1 VDDPP
6 AWLFDIGPITTH
18 HLPGLHRQ
26 EGISMTKI
34 EDRWAGEAL
43 SLLRIVT
50 ALLFLQHGTS
60 KVLQFPPFP
69 MGEVPV
75 GSLFWIAG
83 VIEIIGGLL
92 LLAGIFSRPVAFILA
107 GEMAVAYWMSHAPRS
122 TFPLLNQGE
131 GAILFC
137 FIFLLIAAAGPGP
150 WSLDAKR
157 KRKIVEVEDRATG
170 EPLPEG

>member
-1 VDDPP
+1 MV
-6 AWLFDIGPITTH
+6 
-18 HLPGLHRQ
+18 
-26 EGISMTKI
+26 EG
-34 EDRWAGEAL
+34 RYAPQAL
-43 SLLRIVT
+43 SLLRIVA

-60 KVLQFPPFP
+60 KVFQFPPFP
-69 MGEVPV
+69 MGDVPV

-92 LLAGIFSRPVAFILA
+92 LLAGLFSRPVAFLLS
-107 GEMAVAYWMSHAPRS
+107 GEMAYAYWTVHAPDS
-122 TFPLLNQGE
+122 TFPLLNEGE

-150 WSLDAKR
+150 WSFDASRGKKVAR
-157 KRKIVEVEDRATG
+157 TEDSTG